1 MLRTA
6 KPESMGQYEIK
17 GKTEDI
23 CLKPDM
29 PFAFQV
35 PEGNKNTYNFS
46 LFFFPIFWE
55 DSIKLNFFF
64 FFLIYSFIIKRGNK
78 LLRVTSSLC
87 SGYIEELT
95 N

>member
-1 MLRTA
+1 MILYAWGKGKSCVLHTA
-6 KPESMGQYEIK
+6 KPESIGQYEIK

-46 LFFFPIFWE
+46 LFFFPF
-55 DSIKLNFFF
+55 
-64 FFLIYSFIIKRGNK
+64 
-78 LLRVTSSLC
+78 
-87 SGYIEELT
+87 SGKIVS